1 MKYARSILMAVIA
14 MGVIASILLGCM
26 LYQQTKEMKQ
36 YEKDISSALLL
47 SADLL
52 NEVRQLSIHAR
63 TAVITGEL
71 DEELAYNRILAIR
84 KDGLDR
90 YQHTSAGAEPKNGFL
105 TPLFDLGATPA
116 EKRELRQI
124 FDTSIQL
131 NQLEIMAMNMAKGLY
146 ADASGNYTVPGNP
159 DRERA
164 LKLLFGEDY
173 TSKLSG
179 IIAYFNTSYEKLT
192 RRADESHLKGELQT
206 NTLLGLGCAIMVAI
220 LSATLLPPR
229 ESSRG
234 GERRRMLLAYA
245 ATMLMVLCIVAVPA
259 WLVYSDARHVIIDMM
274 EERQSLLTSEIRRE
288 LELRIKLCTELAFLT
303 ATRPTILD
311 VFAAPAG
318 LPERKKTLV
327 QAQELLQGI
336 CEHDTN
342 VSSAVLLDKNNQP
355 LAQGAEDRD
364 TSTFTGLPP
373 ETFQKLLMGEP
384 QVLTMAS
391 PRGDELLV
399 AVPVTQGGTTVD
411 GVLALVMDR
420 RHALNFWDGRMSAKA
435 RVGLFIIDQQGM
447 VIVSS
452 LGEKFEGRPIYSPTV
467 QRFFA
472 ENRQGLLRFAAP
484 DGGDRMGYFL
494 RIKNLQWMVGV
505 TTSYAKISNLASA
518 ILIRAAFF
526 ASAAG
531 LLAIVLVTLLLRYF
545 TRTLR
550 RSNER
555 TENIIE
561 GAGMFTWDYDV
572 KTGWVRHNAQ
582 FCRVA
587 DMPGIPQDGTLS
599 IDWIVERLHPE
610 DRHYFTDLAGKIGKK
625 CIVNFEFRLRVP
637 TGEYRWLAT
646 MGRVEEVDLS
656 GCTLR
661 VAGTGFDVHARKMAE
676 ISEEDYKQR
685 LEQLVKERTE
695 ELLESRN
702 QAEAAS
708 QAKSTFLSTVSHEIR
723 TPMNAILGFTH
734 LFNRANLDDDQR
746 AYLDKIKL
754 SADTLLHIINDV
766 LDISKIEAGKLELEC
781 VPFSL
786 QKILQTV
793 YSIAEYG
800 ALDKHLRLTMRV
812 ADDVPTHFRG
822 DPKRIS
828 QILLNLVNNAL
839 KFTKQGGV
847 DVDVRLTEKSRDT
860 DAGRRGVLLTIRVTD
875 TGIGLS
881 PEQQDRLFKPFSQAD
896 SSVTRQ
902 YGGTGLGLA
911 ICKELVELMGGCIG
925 VDSEL
930 GRGSSFFFTLRLAEA
945 AGINH
950 GDAATSGAADEPAGA
965 DVAHALQTFAGSRI
979 LMVEDNAINQEIA
992 QLMLKNAG
1000 MMVDIAENGREAVAI
1015 ARKSAPYAL
1024 ILMDMQ
1030 MPVMGGEEATRRLR
1044 EMGTLPEFRWLARV
1058 PIIAM
1063 TANAMHEDRQRC
1075 LEAGMDDHLAKPFDP
1090 AALSAIL
1097 LRWLSPVQVPE
1108 KRIEAP

>member
-1 MKYARSILMAVIA
+1 MKYARSILMAVIVV
-14 MGVIASILLGCM
+14 GVTASIFLGCM
-26 LYQQTKEMKQ
+26 LYQQTKEMEQ

-47 SADLL
+47 SAELL

-63 TAVITGEL
+63 TAVITGEH
-71 DEELAYNRILAIR
+71 EEGLAYERILAIR
-84 KDGLDR
+84 KDRLDR
-90 YQHTSAGAEPKNGFL
+90 YQQASAADAKQKNGFL
-105 TPLFDLGATPA
+105 APLSDLSATPA
-116 EKRELRQI
+116 EEQELRQI
-124 FDTSIQL
+124 FDTSMQL
-131 NQLEIMAMNMAKGLY
+131 SQLEIMAMNMAKGLY
-146 ADASGNYTVPGNP
+146 ADASGNYTVPGVP
-159 DRERA
+159 DREQA

-173 TSKLSG
+173 TNKLSG
-179 IIAYFNTSYEKLT
+179 IIAYFNKAYEKLT

-303 ATRPTILD
+303 ATRPAILE
-311 VFAAPAG
+311 VLAAPAG
-318 LPERKKTLV
+318 TPERKKTLL
-327 QAQELLQGI
+327 QAQELLQGV
-336 CEHDTN
+336 CEYDTN
-342 VSSAVLLDKNNQP
+342 VSSAVLLDKNNQF
-355 LAQGAEDRD
+355 LTQGIEGKDA
-364 TSTFTGLPP
+364 STFTGLPP
-373 ETFQKLLMGEP
+373 ETFQKVLMGEP
-384 QVLTMAS
+384 QVLTMTS

-399 AVPVTQGGTTVD
+399 AVPVTLRDAKVN
-411 GVLALVMDR
+411 GVLALVLDR
-420 RHALNFWDGRMSAKA
+420 RRALNFWDGRMSAKE
-435 RVGLFIIDQQGM
+435 RVGLFIIDQQGI

-505 TTSYAKISNLASA
+505 TTSYAKVSNLAGA
-518 ILIRAAFF
+518 ILIRAVFF
-526 ASAAG
+526 ASVAG

-572 KTGWVRHNAQ
+572 KTGQVHHNAQ
-582 FCRVA
+582 FCRMT
-587 DMPGIPQDGTLS
+587 DMPGIPQDGTIA
-599 IDWIVERLHPE
+599 IDWILERLHPK
-610 DRHYFTDLAGKIGKK
+610 DRHFFTDLAGKIGEK
-625 CIVNFEFRLRVP
+625 CIVNFEFRLRVT
-637 TGEYRWLAT
+637 TGDYRWLAT
-646 MGRVEEVDLS
+646 MGRVEEVDVS

-685 LEQLVKERTE
+685 LEQLVEERTE

-734 LFNRANLDDDQR
+734 MFKRANLDDDQR

-793 YSIAEYG
+793 YSVAEYG

-812 ADDVPTHFRG
+812 ADDVPTHFCG

-847 DVDVRLTEKSRDT
+847 DVDVRLTEKDRDT
-860 DAGRRGVLLTIRVTD
+860 DAECHGVLLTIRVTD

-881 PEQQDRLFKPFSQAD
+881 PEQLDRLFKPFSQAD

-911 ICKELVELMGGCIG
+911 ICKELVELMGGRIG
-925 VDSEL
+925 VESEP
-930 GRGSSFFFTLRLAEA
+930 GKGSSFFFTLRLTEA
-945 AGINH
+945 ADISA
-950 GDAATSGAADEPAGA
+950 GDTAATSGVAEESAGA
-965 DVAHALQTFAGSRI
+965 DAAHALQTYAGSRVLI
-979 LMVEDNAINQEIA
+979 VEDNAINQEIA
-992 QLMLKNAG
+992 QLMLQNVG
-1000 MMVDIAENGREAVAI
+1000 MKVDMAENGREAIAI
-1015 ARKSAPYAL
+1015 VRQAAPYDL

-1044 EMGTLPEFRWLARV
+1044 EMGKLPEFRWLAHV

-1063 TANAMHEDRQRC
+1063 TANAMHEDRQHC
-1075 LEAGMDDHLAKPFDP
+1075 LEAGMDDYLAKPFDP

-1097 LRWLSPVQVPE
+1097 LRWLSPVQVSE
-1108 KRIEAP
+1108 KKN

>member
-1 MKYARSILMAVIA
+1 MKYARSVFMAVIA
-14 MGVIASILLGCM
+14 VGIIASILLGSV
-26 LYQQTKEMKQ
+26 LYLQTKEMEQ
-36 YEKDISSALLL
+36 YEKNISNALLL

-52 NEVRQLSIHAR
+52 NEVRQLSTYAR
-63 TAVITGEL
+63 TAVITGKQ
-71 DEELAYNRILAIR
+71 DEELAYKHILEVREAR
-84 KDGLDR
+84 LDR
-90 YQHTSAGAEPKNGFL
+90 QQHSPAGAGPETGFL
-105 TPLFDLGATPA
+105 TLLSGLNVTPA
-116 EKRELRQI
+116 EEEELRQV
-124 FDTSIQL
+124 FNASVRLT
-131 NQLEIMAMNMAKGLY
+131 QLEIMAMNMAKGLY
-146 ADASGNYTVPGNP
+146 ADASGNYTVSGVP
-159 DRERA
+159 DRTRA
-164 LKLLFGEDY
+164 LDLLFGEGY
-173 TSKLSG
+173 TSKLSY
-179 IIAYFNTSYEKLT
+179 IIHYFNKLYEKLT
-192 RRADESHLKGELQT
+192 LHADESHMKGELQT
-206 NTLLGLGCAIMVAI
+206 NTLLGLGCAIMIAI

-229 ESSRG
+229 ERSRG
-234 GERRRMLLAYA
+234 GEKRRMLLPYA
-245 ATMLMVLCIVAVPA
+245 ATMLIVLCSVAVPA

-288 LELRIKLCTELAFLT
+288 LELRIKNCVELAFLA
-303 ATRPTILD
+303 ATRPAILE
-311 VFAAPAG
+311 VFTTPAG
-318 LPERKKTLV
+318 TPEREKTLL
-327 QAQELLQGI
+327 QAQKLLQGFS
-336 CEHDTN
+336 EHDTD
-342 VSSAVLLDKNNQP
+342 VASSVLLDKNNQP
-355 LAQGAEDRD
+355 LARGTVDKD
-364 TSTFTGLPP
+364 TSVFTRLPP
-373 ETFQKLLMGEP
+373 ETFQKLLMGQA

-391 PRGDELLV
+391 PRGEELLV
-399 AVPVTQGGTTVD
+399 AVPVTRGDATVD
-411 GVLALVMDR
+411 GVLAMVMDR
-420 RHALNFWDGRMSAKA
+420 RHALNFWDGRMSAKE
-435 RVGLFIIDQQGM
+435 RVGLFIIDQQGI

-494 RIKNLQWMVGV
+494 RIKNLQWVVGV
-505 TTSYAKISNLASA
+505 TTSYAKISNLASD

-545 TRTLR
+545 TRSLR

-561 GAGMFTWDYDV
+561 GAGMFTWEYDV
-572 KTGWVRHNAQ
+572 KAGQVHHNAQ

-587 DMPGIPQDGTLS
+587 GIPGSPQDGTVS
-599 IDWIVERLHPE
+599 IGWILERLHPE
-610 DRHYFTDLAGKIGKK
+610 DRHFFTGLTGKIGEK
-625 CIVNFEFRLRVP
+625 CIVNFEFRLRLS

-656 GCTLR
+656 GYTSR

-685 LEQLVKERTE
+685 LEQLVEKRTE

-734 LFNRANLDDDQR
+734 LFNRANLDDNQR
-746 AYLDKIKL
+746 NYLDKIKL
-754 SADTLLHIINDV
+754 SADTLLNIINDV

-781 VPFSL
+781 VPFNL

-793 YSIAEYG
+793 YSVAEYR
-800 ALDKHLRLTMRV
+800 ALEKHLLLTMRV
-812 ADDVPTHFRG
+812 ADNVPARFIG

-839 KFTKQGGV
+839 KFTNQGSV
-847 DVDVRLTEKSRDT
+847 DVDVRLVEKDQTS
-860 DAGRRGVLLTIRVTD
+860 DAGRPGTLLTVRVTD

-881 PEQQDRLFKPFSQAD
+881 PEQLDKLFKPFSQAD

-925 VDSEL
+925 VESEP
-930 GRGSSFFFTLRLAEA
+930 GKGSSFFFTLRLAEA
-945 AGINH
+945 ADTSNENTATID
-950 GDAATSGAADEPAGA
+950 DAAGDPAETA
-965 DVAHALQTFAGSRI
+965 TLHALRACTRSRI
-979 LMVEDNAINQEIA
+979 LVVEDNPINQEIVR
-992 QLMLKNAG
+992 LMLESTGMSVEMAG
-1000 MMVDIAENGREAVAI
+1000 NGREAIDMV
-1015 ARKSAPYAL
+1015 RQTTPYDL

-1030 MPVMGGEEATRRLR
+1030 MPVMGGEEATRHLR
-1044 EMGTLPEFRWLARV
+1044 EMGELSEFRWLARV

-1063 TANAMHEDRQRC
+1063 TANAMNEDRQRC
-1075 LEAGMDDHLAKPFDP
+1075 LEAGMDSHLAKPFDP
-1090 AALSAIL
+1090 AALNAIL
-1097 LRWLSPVQVPE
+1097 LRWLKPVQ
-1108 KRIEAP
+1108 APQEEN